1 MSFTDALNVAYFI
14 KNTLEG
20 IRDFDN
26 CVKETTT
33 YLSTLETTIKSCI
46 EDPDNCIMTD
56 TITKVNNCLL
66 KFKEDVVYI
75 HDHRYQVKFFYKER
89 YKAKFSD
96 YIDEIQK
103 YLAVLNVFVAK
114 KTIEIHK
121 DVKNVA
127 TNVEEVG
134 GKVTEIRTTVATIQR
149 KNSIRGQMMAKQLE
163 GVEDSNKRV
172 EEQIA
177 EMKKLFELS
186 IAGNL
191 AKMGE
196 HKQEMDIQEVSKALD
211 ENENHHDN
219 ESDLD
224 IEQSLKKAKQLQEEG
239 KYQESLILM
248 LKYRTMLRQEGED
261 EDTLDTANMWREMGE
276 AHLRQGKYP
285 EAMKFFEKE
294 LALRLKLQENNGTA
308 VAGTYNNM
316 AIVYQK
322 QGKYDEALEYYEKSL
337 NIRLEKLGDD
347 HPDVADTKYNLAL
360 LYKNKLDNKVEA
372 KKLFEDCVRIY
383 TTAYGEDHTE
393 TIDAKKK
400 VESCI

>member
-127 TNVEEVG
+127 TNV
-134 GKVTEIRTTVATIQR
+134 
-149 KNSIRGQMMAKQLE
+149 
-163 GVEDSNKRV
+163 
-172 EEQIA
+172 
-177 EMKKLFELS
+177 
-186 IAGNL
+186 
-191 AKMGE
+191 
-196 HKQEMDIQEVSKALD
+196 
-211 ENENHHDN
+211 
-219 ESDLD
+219 
-224 IEQSLKKAKQLQEEG
+224 
-239 KYQESLILM
+239 
-248 LKYRTMLRQEGED
+248 
-261 EDTLDTANMWREMGE
+261 
-276 AHLRQGKYP
+276 
-285 EAMKFFEKE
+285 
-294 LALRLKLQENNGTA
+294 
-308 VAGTYNNM
+308 
-316 AIVYQK
+316 
-322 QGKYDEALEYYEKSL
+322 
-337 NIRLEKLGDD
+337 
-347 HPDVADTKYNLAL
+347 
-360 LYKNKLDNKVEA
+360 
-372 KKLFEDCVRIY
+372 
-383 TTAYGEDHTE
+383 
-393 TIDAKKK
+393 
-400 VESCI
+400 

>member
-1 MSFTDALNVAYFI
+1 MSLNDVLQVASFI
-14 KNTLEG
+14 KSTLEG
-20 IRDFDN
+20 IRDFDD

-33 YLSTLETTIKSCI
+33 YLSTLETTIQSCI
-46 EDPDNCIMTD
+46 PDPDNCIMTD

-134 GKVTEIRTTVATIQR
+134 DKVTEIRTTVATIQR

-163 GVEDSNKRV
+163 GVE
-172 EEQIA
+172 EQVA

-186 IAGNL
+186 IAGIL
-191 AKMGE
+191 PKMGE

-211 ENENHHDN
+211 ENENHHDS

-224 IEQSLKKAKQLQEEG
+224 IEESLKKAKQLQEEG

-261 EDTLDTANMWREMGE
+261 EDTLDTANMWREMGD

-294 LALRLKLQENNGTA
+294 LALRLKLQENNGTT
-308 VAGTYNNM
+308 VASTYYNI
-316 AIVYQK
+316 ARVYNK
-322 QGKYDEALEYYEKSL
+322 QGKYDKALEYYEKSL
-337 NIRLEKLGDD
+337 NIRLKKLGDD
-347 HPDVADTKYNLAL
+347 HPDVADTKYNIAL